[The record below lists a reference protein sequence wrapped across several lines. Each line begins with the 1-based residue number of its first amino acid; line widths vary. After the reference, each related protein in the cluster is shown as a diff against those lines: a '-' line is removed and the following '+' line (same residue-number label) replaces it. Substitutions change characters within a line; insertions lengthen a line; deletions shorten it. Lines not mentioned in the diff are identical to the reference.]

1 MLQRKH
7 AREAYGVT
15 TPEKTGRTYN
25 KTPEIIGFVPPTES
39 FKDSEKVLDA
49 IPVKS

>member
-1 MLQRKH
+1 M
-7 AREAYGVT
+7 

-39 FKDSEKVLDA
+39 FKENSEKVLDP